1 MWRAFFL
8 SVGVFLAILGV
19 ECLAVEKV
27 TLKLHEPPPKVA
39 ATPFSDPP
47 KQGPARKLI
56 PPPWAPWT
64 LMSTGI
70 IVCLYSFTLPRRV
83 RG

>member
-8 SVGVFLAILGV
+8 SVGAFLAILGA
-19 ECLAVEKV
+19 ECLTVEQV
-27 TLKLHEPPPKVA
+27 TLKLHEPPPDVA
-39 ATPFSDPP
+39 ATPFEDPP
-47 KQGPARKLI
+47 EHGPARKLT
-56 PPPWAPWT
+56 PPPWAPWS